1 LKTDQFLPRS
11 FMSFHVSF
19 RGIGV
24 AFGLGASLALAG
36 CGSGSSSGGVVPAL
50 GGSVAGLAL
59 TGMVHGGQQPVVGS
73 TVNLYAAGTSGYGSG
88 AVLLSGSGTVTTD
101 SKGRFSIAND
111 FTCPSADAQI
121 YLVAKGGNAGSGS
134 NNEAVLMSALGS
146 CGNLG
151 NAMNVDV
158 SEVSSVASVYALA
171 QFMTSGSTA
180 VGTSTSNVRGLVN
193 AFSTVAN
200 LIDVSSGLARATTPA
215 GNGTVPQATINTL
228 ANIVA
233 ACVDMTVDTACPQLF
248 SQATPP
254 GGTAPTDTLSALLD
268 IALNPGNNV
277 AKLYTLQPSKAAFQP
292 SISGS
297 PTDWTLSIEYTGGG
311 LNAPQLPAVDGSG
324 NIWVPN
330 AVDPGTLSE
339 FSPTGEPLSGSN
351 GFSGGGLSYPYAVA
365 VDLSGDVWSA
375 NEGIAS
381 ISKHAANGSPLSV
394 SGYTATGMSQPVA
407 IALDALGNV
416 FTANENNT
424 VTKFNPA
431 GSPMA
436 QFTGGNLDIPYAI
449 AVDASQNV
457 WIANRG
463 RSSSVS
469 KFSNGGTP
477 ANVTGYSGGGMSTP
491 YGIAIDAT
499 GDVWV
504 ANFSS
509 ASVSELNSAGTPL
522 SGAGYSTPADVSA
535 VAVDGNNTIWTA
547 NTDGSVSRLS
557 ASGSPISP
565 SMGYV
570 SAGAT
575 GEVGIAMDASGN
587 VWTTDNSVNSIFEYV
602 GAASPTVVP
611 LQLAVKN
618 KTLGQRP

>member
-1 LKTDQFLPRS
+1 
-11 FMSFHVSF
+11 MSFHVSL
-19 RGIGV
+19 RGFGV

-36 CGSGSSSGGVVPAL
+36 CGSGSSSGGVAPAL

-101 SKGRFSIAND
+101 SNGRFSIANG

-134 NNEAVLMSALGS
+134 NNEAVLMSALGN

-151 NAMNVDV
+151 NGMNVDV

-180 VGTSTSNVRGLVN
+180 VGTGTTNVRGLVN

-215 GNGTVPQATINTL
+215 GNGTVPQAMINTL

-233 ACVDMTVDTACPQLF
+233 ACVDMTIDTACPQLF
-248 SQATPP
+248 SLATPP
-254 GGTAPTDTLSALLD
+254 GGSAPTDTLSALLD

-292 SISGS
+292 NISGA
-297 PTDWTLSIEYTGGG
+297 PADWTLSIEYTGGG

-365 VDLSGDVWSA
+365 VDLSGNVWSA

-381 ISKHAANGSPLSV
+381 VSKHAANGSPLSV

-477 ANVTGYSGGGMSTP
+477 ANVTGYSGGGISTP

-499 GDVWV
+499 GDAWV
-504 ANFSS
+504 ANFSG

-522 SGAGYSTPADVSA
+522 SGAGYATPADVSA
-535 VAVDGNNTIWTA
+535 VAVDGGNTVWTA

-565 SMGYV
+565 PGGYI